1 LSIDKDDCDVD
12 GSDKNDLDK
21 DGSGLNRLGA
31 QSGLIAQSAYGL
43 LNETDLLTAHYLGQR
58 VAQVSKKFAG

>member
-12 GSDKNDLDK
+12 GSDRNDLDK

-31 QSGLIAQSAYGL
+31 QSGLIAQSADGL
-43 LNETDLLTAHYLGQR
+43 LNEMDLLIAHYLGQR
-58 VAQVSKKFAG
+58 VAQVSKRFAA

>member
-1 LSIDKDDCDVD
+1 MLWA
-12 GSDKNDLDK
+12 GLDIP
-21 DGSGLNRLGA
+21 GNHSTAGLNRLGA

-58 VAQVSKKFAG
+58 VAQVTQKLRG